1 MPNVVLPV
9 RRDLDPTNRQL
20 GCLAPSAMAGFVLL
34 LRLAGLPLR
43 CSSIPVTGALGDGGN
58 GWMLSFPLVR

>member
-1 MPNVVLPV
+1 
-9 RRDLDPTNRQL
+9 
-20 GCLAPSAMAGFVLL
+20 MAGFLL
-34 LRLAGLPLR
+34 LLLLAGLPLR

>member
-1 MPNVVLPV
+1 MSGPV
-9 RRDLDPTNRQL
+9 SN
-20 GCLAPSAMAGFVLL
+20 GGFLLL

-58 GWMLSFPLVR
+58 GWMLSFPLAR

>member
-1 MPNVVLPV
+1 MWCRLCDAIWTLRIDN
-9 RRDLDPTNRQL
+9 LDVWPRQQWRVFY
-20 GCLAPSAMAGFVLL
+20 CL